1 MAEGSITSSLTS
13 TTLTFAPGMAP
24 AVPSLGSAN
33 PLALLEFITPSQRH
47 AFLQPPSSI
56 PSASLNLVK
65 DTLESFAGHV
75 GEEQLRMLREE
86 NRKRKRSE
94 RLKPDEAE
102 VLKVRK
108 IHVDGFET
116 NQVWQQAK
124 RIISSTLKSSEE
136 ALKELEEA
144 NGVNGHTLNEDEG
157 EDDEEDEEE
166 DENEME
172 AGLQDGSGEE
182 EEDVEASNIDEDME
196 DLQGSDDP
204 GDDFDLNSE
213 DELGLDGEEEDDDEL
228 DDDDDEESAEEFVE
242 DVHGLNDGFFS
253 IDNFNKQTQWFED
266 QDAKGD
272 PNTDVA
278 SDGEEINWDADPFS
292 ADATISKK
300 SKKEQRGKKDD
311 DDDDGLNLGMDE
323 DDEEE
328 DDEEEEGPTF
338 GNMDL
343 HAPEGESDEEIGDG
357 LEEEEEDDGGFNAND
372 IFYKDFFA
380 PPPRKSKDGKPRK
393 KSVRFEKPD
402 DADVDRAMSNVRRDL
417 FEDLSDRED
426 SDDALSD
433 ASAGDPKSRKSA
445 HERRQAKIAEEIR
458 KLEAAAVAKRE
469 WTLSGEATATE
480 RPLNSLLEEDL
491 DFEHVGKPVPVITP
505 EVSESIEDL
514 IKRRILANEFDDILR
529 RRPDSD
535 AATDTRRGLVDV
547 DDTKSK
553 KGLAEIYEEE
563 HLKNTNPDTYV
574 SKAEEKLRKEE
585 QEVEQ
590 MWRDVSAKLDALSSW
605 HYKPKPSAPAIT
617 VISDVATVAME
628 DAQPTTAQGI
638 AGGESMIAPQEV
650 YRPGASKDTVEQGEV
665 VPKSGLPVARQEMTR
680 EEKLRRRRRA
690 KERKRKA
697 GATGLAAANGANKL
711 PGARQSKKDTIADLR
726 KGGVKVINRKGEV
739 LDVDGN
745 KPKAAQAVTSG
756 GYKL

>member
-1 MAEGSITSSLTS
+1 
-13 TTLTFAPGMAP
+13 MAP

-33 PLALLEFITPSQRH
+33 PLALVEFIAASKRH
-47 AFLQPPSSI
+47 AFLQPPASI

-75 GEEQLRMLREE
+75 GEEQLRLLREE

-108 IHVDGFET
+108 VHVDGFET

-124 RIISSTLKSSEE
+124 RIISS
-136 ALKELEEA
+136 ALKALKMPYA
-144 NGVNGHTLNEDEG
+144 NSRRGS
-157 EDDEEDEEE
+157 
-166 DENEME
+166 
-172 AGLQDGSGEE
+172 SGEE
-182 EEDVEASNIDEDME
+182 YGSDGSDIEARLEDLESDDELGEDVDFGDEDGM
-196 DLQGSDDP
+196 
-204 GDDFDLNSE
+204 
-213 DELGLDGEEEDDDEL
+213 GLDGEEDGEDGEEDGEGLEGDEVEDDEDE
-228 DDDDDEESAEEFVE
+228 DAEEFVE

-253 IDNFNKQTQWFED
+253 IDDFNRQTQWFEN
-266 QDAKGD
+266 QDARGD

-278 SDGEEINWDADPFS
+278 SDDEDINWDADPYS
-292 ADATISKK
+292 TEAIIAKKGKKADKT
-300 SKKEQRGKKDD
+300 KKDD
-311 DDDDGLNLGMDE
+311 DRFNLGMDE

-328 DDEEEEGPTF
+328 ADDDDDEEGGPTF

-343 HAPEGESDEEIGDG
+343 YAPEGDSDNEMGGDFG
-357 LEEEEEDDGGFNAND
+357 QEGEEEDDGGDNAND

-380 PPPRKSKDGKPRK
+380 PPPRKYKEGKPRRK
-393 KSVRFEKPD
+393 NVRFEKPA
-402 DADVDRAMSNVRRDL
+402 DADIDRAISNVRRDL

-426 SDDALSD
+426 SDDALSE
-433 ASAGDPKSRKSA
+433 ASAGDLKSRKSV

-458 KLEAAAVAKRE
+458 KLEAANVAKRE
-469 WTLSGEATATE
+469 WTLS
-480 RPLNSLLEEDL
+480 EDL
-491 DFEHVGKPVPVITP
+491 DFEHVGKPVLVITP
-505 EVSESIEDL
+505 EVTEGIEDL

-535 AATDTRRGLVDV
+535 PTANGRRGLVDV
-547 DDTKSK
+547 EDTKSK

-563 HLKNTNPDTYV
+563 HVKNANPDTYV
-574 SKAEEKLRKEE
+574 SQADEKLRKEE

-605 HYKPKPSAPAIT
+605 HYKPKPSAPTIT
-617 VISDVATVAME
+617 VVADVATVAME
-628 DAQPTTAQGI
+628 DAQPATAQGV

-650 YRPGASKDTVEQGEV
+650 YRAGASKETVEQGEV

-680 EEKLRRRRRA
+680 EEKLRRRRRD

-697 GATGLAAANGANKL
+697 GATGLAAANGANRQ
-711 PGARQSKKDTIADLR
+711 PGAKRSKTDTLADLR
-726 KGGVKVINRKGEV
+726 KGGVKVINKKGEI

-745 KPKAAQAVTSG
+745 RPKAAQLVTSG